1 MYNLSVFT
9 QDKTLFNEFRAS
21 IFEGK
26 PVVRIRDAKI
36 KLVGRCN
43 LRCDFCQ
50 FWRLQEREEL
60 TTEEV
65 KRVVD
70 DLAALDC
77 QKIHFT
83 GGEATLRKDLA
94 DIVAHTTRQG
104 IKANLTTNGTLLTPE
119 TACALVE
126 AGLNWAAL
134 SLDAATPRLHD
145 AIRGVK
151 GAFKRTVRGLKFL
164 QDARRKTKAKLR
176 VRLNMVLT
184 RHNYHEYPDLL
195 ALAGELGVSEVI
207 PLPVDERG
215 KSRNRL
221 LPQQLREFNEV
232 IAPAVAEIRARC
244 GFSTAPHLV
253 YPFGV
258 GKGDLRHSANV
269 EYARGYFKDHVC
281 YVPWLHTL
289 INWKGDVFLCCMTR
303 NKIPPIGNVRQTP
316 LRDIFLGEKYE
327 TIRRM
332 FTTER
337 FAVCH
342 RCDNFL
348 AENQFLEGSLAQ
360 RRDGCVITAH
370 CSQDTAPCRAG
381 LAVR

>member
-1 MYNLSVFT
+1 MYNLPVFT
-9 QDKTLFNEFRAS
+9 QNKILFNEFRAAV
-21 IFEGK
+21 FDGK

-50 FWRLQEREEL
+50 FWRMSERAEL
-60 TTEEV
+60 TTAEV

-70 DLAALDC
+70 DLAAMDC

-83 GGEATLRKDLA
+83 GGEALLRRDLA
-94 DIVAHTTRQG
+94 DLIAHTTRLG
-104 IKANLTTNGTLLTPE
+104 IKANLTTNGTLLTEE
-119 TACALVE
+119 TARALVE
-126 AGLNWAAL
+126 AGLSWAAL

-164 QDARRKTKAKLR
+164 KRANKALKGKTK

-184 RHNYHEYPDLL
+184 RHNYHEYPDVL
-195 ALAGELGVSEVI
+195 ALAGEWGVSEVI
-207 PLPVDERG
+207 PLPVDEGG

-221 LPQQLREFNEV
+221 LPSQLQEYHEV
-232 IAPAVAEIRARC
+232 IAPAVAKIRARY
-244 GFSTAPHLV
+244 GFSTAPHFI
-253 YPFGV
+253 YPFGFD
-258 GKGDLRHSANV
+258 KADRRHSAHV
-269 EYARGYFKDHVC
+269 HYARGYFQDHIC

-289 INWKGDVFLCCMTR
+289 IDWRGDVYLCCMTR
-303 NKIPPIGNVRQTP
+303 SKTPPVGNVRQTP

-327 TIRRM
+327 HIRRM
-332 FTTER
+332 FTVER
-337 FAVCH
+337 LAVCH

-348 AENQFLEGSLAQ
+348 AENQFLESAIESRPREIKVADSGS
-360 RRDGCVITAH
+360 
-370 CSQDTAPCRAG
+370 
-381 LAVR
+381 

>member
-1 MYNLSVFT
+1 MYNLPVFV
-9 QDKTLFNEFRAS
+9 QDKSLFNEFRAAV
-21 IFEGK
+21 FEGK
-26 PVVRIRDAKI
+26 PVVCIRDAKI

-50 FWRLQEREEL
+50 FWRMQEREEL

-65 KRVVD
+65 ARVVD

-83 GGEATLRKDLA
+83 GGEAMLRRDLA
-94 DIVAHTTRQG
+94 DVIAHTTRLG
-104 IKANLTTNGTLLTPE
+104 IKANLTTNGTLLTE
-119 TACALVE
+119 KTAHALVE
-126 AGLNWAAL
+126 AGLSWAAL

-164 QDARRKTKAKLR
+164 KRANKELKGKTKI
-176 VRLNMVLT
+176 RLNMVLT
-184 RHNYHEYPDLL
+184 RHNYHEYPDVL

-207 PLPVDERG
+207 PLPVDEGG

-221 LPQQLREFNEV
+221 LPCQLQEYHEV
-232 IAPAVAEIRARC
+232 IAPAVAKIRARY
-244 GFSTAPHLV
+244 GFSSAPHFI
-253 YPFGV
+253 YPFGFN
-258 GKGDLRHSANV
+258 KDDLRHSAHV

-289 INWKGDVFLCCMTR
+289 IDWRGDVYLCCMTR
-303 NKIPPIGNVRQTP
+303 SKTPPVGNVRQTP

-327 TIRRM
+327 RIRRM

-337 FAVCH
+337 FGVCH

-348 AENQFLEGSLAQ
+348 AENKFLEENLASRRKDAQASAIEPSLALPL
-360 RRDGCVITAH
+360 GSH
-370 CSQDTAPCRAG
+370 S
-381 LAVR
+381 